1 MLIVPV
7 GENNYR
13 NFKRYSLIRLRV
25 VFQNVVVNVNV
36 VRLASF
42 FFFFFFIK
50 RLATCLFR
58 TLLG

>member
-42 FFFFFFIK
+42 FFFSLRDWPHVFSAHF
-50 RLATCLFR
+50 
-58 TLLG
+58 